1 MEYSSSAPN
10 KSRHVHSAIKNHN
23 TPWNSGFVLSET
35 ERCWSMEGDNVSNA
49 GFIKGAWEEGF
60 HPILSTIKTKQ
71 ALSLICLNL
80 HFELA

>member
-1 MEYSSSAPN
+1 
-10 KSRHVHSAIKNHN
+10 
-23 TPWNSGFVLSET
+23 
-35 ERCWSMEGDNVSNA
+35 MEGYNVSNT
-49 GFIKGAWEEGF
+49 GFICGAWEEGF